1 MAFRHPA
8 ARAARLDSL
17 PARRGRF
24 ATSKLSKSWYP
35 TRDSNPEH
43 RVSETRAYS
52 VFRQR
57 GTKTKE
63 PGHLEGAKPGS
74 GNKKARS
81 ACAVRARGS
90 ERYCASSPPRPNA
103 QGPRRTSG
111 DPSHSVSYVVASL
124 PRVKRARIL
133 LIARAKVNTFF
144 RERGDKKSWRSV
156 RHRDAVRYNITPCAA
171 KRHLRC
177 AIVHCSD
184 DSRRAACF
192 PTCRIFPPAFPPP
205 AGSS

>member
-17 PARRGRF
+17 PARRRRF
-24 ATSKLSKSWYP
+24 ATSKLSKSGYP

-156 RHRDAVRYNITPCAA
+156 RIATRSGTTS
-171 KRHLRC
+171 RH
-177 AIVHCSD
+177 VPQSG
-184 DSRRAACF
+184 
-192 PTCRIFPPAFPPP
+192 T
-205 AGSS
+205 